1 MASLPV
7 LSVWPM
13 MVTFVAGFSFNVAA
27 NLSST
32 ARKFGWISARPVLK
46 EISLGISS
54 LRRLSCV
61 CVTCTPVPCVACSMA
76 RFCFSMRVDHTL
88 PITAPIPAPIAAPA
102 AVRPPPPPPVAAPR
116 IPPRPAPTPAPVA
129 VPRCVADMSAQPA
142 AARVKA
148 SAPIVN
154 LRIFASFLFFI
165 VLIATTDGHHRA
177 TCYSAHLKVRIE
189 ILALKFLFAVGGRNF
204 LALGQTFRTAR
215 LVLPARQIVSER
227 RTCADDGAVQQRLA
241 QVALRQQ
248 RNASDQ
254 QRRQRLQIAAAF
266 AGERTAECR

>member
-1 MASLPV
+1 M
-7 LSVWPM
+7 
-13 MVTFVAGFSFNVAA
+13 
-27 NLSST
+27 
-32 ARKFGWISARPVLK
+32 
-46 EISLGISS
+46 SLGISS
-54 LRRLSCV
+54 FKRLSCV
-61 CVTCTPVPCVACSMA
+61 CVTCTPVPWVACSIA
-76 RFCFSMRVDHTL
+76 RFWFSMRVDQTL
-88 PITAPIPAPIAAPA
+88 PITAPRPAPIAAPA

-154 LRIFASFLFFI
+154 LRIFSSFLFFI

-177 TCYSAHLKVRIE
+177 TCYSAHLNVQIG
-189 ILALKFLFAVGGRNF
+189 ILALKFLFAIRGRNF
-204 LALGQTFRTAR
+204 LFARETFLNAR
-215 LVLPARQIVSER
+215 PVLPARQIVSER
-227 RTCADDGAVQQRLA
+227 RTCADDGSVQQRLA
-241 QVALRQQ
+241 QVALRQE

-254 QRRQRLQIAAAF
+254 QRRQRLQIVAAF